1 MKYYPYLFRGAS
13 NTPYAS
19 ATSTASSDMVVEGGS
34 KDELSD
40 NDDNLVGFDDSP
52 IIFTELVL

>member
-1 MKYYPYLFRGAS
+1 MNYYPYLFRGAS
-13 NTPYAS
+13 NTPCAS
-19 ATSTASSDMVVEGGS
+19 ATSTASSDMVIEGGS

-40 NDDNLVGFDDSP
+40 NDDNLVSFDDSP

>member
-1 MKYYPYLFRGAS
+1 
-13 NTPYAS
+13 
-19 ATSTASSDMVVEGGS
+19 MVVEGGS

-40 NDDNLVGFDDSP
+40 NDDNLVSFDDSP